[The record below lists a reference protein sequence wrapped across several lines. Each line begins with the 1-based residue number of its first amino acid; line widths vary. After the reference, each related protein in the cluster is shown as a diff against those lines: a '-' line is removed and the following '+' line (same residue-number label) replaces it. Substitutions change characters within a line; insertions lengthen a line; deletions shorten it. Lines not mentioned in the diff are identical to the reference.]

1 MQEEVHTCTGL
12 LLAFGATPSHSP
24 LIRPTPLDVPMIL
37 RRVTEHVR
45 EQNWTAIAIDF
56 VIVVV
61 GVFIGIQVS
70 NWNATQSEHARERLL
85 LGELRAELAESI
97 DQLTIKRDAFD
108 QVGRSGERSVAFL
121 DAGDGCGDV
130 CWDVIVDFFHASQWQ
145 QIVVLRS
152 TYDEMRRNGWPRNR
166 AIVDALEAYHRQAD
180 QLAKA
185 LLDPPAY
192 RALVR
197 GLIPLAIHRP
207 YWDGC
212 FELTDGEERYL
223 EDCPEAV
230 DPDISA
236 TGVAAIRA
244 TPEIHS
250 ALTEWAG
257 FAGGLDATLV
267 GQMAA
272 AERAIALID
281 AELGGGPSN

>member
-1 MQEEVHTCTGL
+1 
-12 LLAFGATPSHSP
+12 
-24 LIRPTPLDVPMIL
+24 MIL
-37 RRVTEHVR
+37 RRVITDVQ
-45 EQNWTAIAIDF
+45 EQNWTAIGIDF

-70 NWNATQSEHARERLL
+70 NWNETQAEYARERLL
-85 LGELRAELAESI
+85 LGELRAELSESI
-97 DQLTIKRDAFD
+97 EQLTIKQNAFD
-108 QVGRSGERSVAFL
+108 QVARSGERSVAFL
-121 DAGDGCGDV
+121 DAGDECGDA

-145 QIVVLRS
+145 QVVIPRS

-180 QLAKA
+180 QIVKTLV
-185 LLDPPAY
+185 DPPAY
-192 RALVR
+192 RALAR

-207 YWDGC
+207 YWENC

-223 EDCPEAV
+223 EDCPEGV

-236 TGVAAIRA
+236 TGVAAIMA
-244 TPEIHS
+244 TPGIHP

-257 FAGGLDATLV
+257 FAGALGPTLV

-281 AELGGGPSN
+281 NELGGGP